1 MGENMRHG
9 GELLLI
15 SASNAADTVADCFLL
30 VKSEERKVKCSEL
43 RQCVFHFSLFTL
55 YSSLI
60 SLFRSL
66 YFFSFL
72 ISLFRL
78 LNSEWRLRLRSF
90 EIEFHAL
97 HDE

>member
-1 MGENMRHG
+1 MRHG

-15 SASNAADTVADCFLL
+15 STGNAADTVADCFLL

-60 SLFRSL
+60 SLFR
-66 YFFSFL
+66 
-72 ISLFRL
+72 L